1 MHGVLLFTILFLFQ
15 VLFYLDFLL
24 SKHYEIHHVVCS
36 CSFALLNEF
45 NTISMSIQLQMD
57 ISVVSTFR
65 LLCMFLGVHM
75 NVFLR
80 LVELLCHQIYILMP
94 VFQNGCTNLNS
105 VTMHKTH
112 SCLTFLLIF
121 GTVSLI
127 KQEGVAEGR
136 QLLLLRSAQSLHK
149 IKHYL
154 FKGIKELMKQQ
165 EPEEPRFQQKK

>member
-1 MHGVLLFTILFLFQ
+1 
-15 VLFYLDFLL
+15 
-24 SKHYEIHHVVCS
+24 
-36 CSFALLNEF
+36 
-45 NTISMSIQLQMD
+45 
-57 ISVVSTFR
+57 
-65 LLCMFLGVHM
+65 
-75 NVFLR
+75 
-80 LVELLCHQIYILMP
+80 MP

-105 VTMHKTH
+105 VAMHKTH
-112 SCLTFLLIF
+112 SCLTFLPIF

-165 EPEEPRFQQKK
+165 EPEEPRFQQEKWGNVSLWCVTAFVPGGFANSWCEQKSESPGSVLGRELGNGKQAEFFVAL